1 MKTLIAIAMLIAM
14 CTNAR
19 ADAPLAYQTIQPS
32 KIVMGESAI
41 LRITSLD
48 SELQNAKVPEVAGL
62 SFEVLG
68 HSRSMEFINGT
79 ASESSSLI
87 VRVTPQLAGIFSI
100 PGLTPK
106 SQPLILEVD
115 ADRNS
120 GNLPLT
126 LDGKAPRPPPPP
138 APKTANAAG
147 IHFVAD
153 GSAFVQLKM
162 PKRGVYVGE
171 SVPVDIIVGVRPGLV
186 TALNG
191 LPTIK
196 GGDFT
201 LNNLSRQ
208 PERQEEILD
217 GKPFLTMTWH
227 SVLAAVKAGDFSLTV
242 ETPLT
247 VKISNRPSED
257 AAFANLLGGPFLQ
270 NFYNGIVPREMTV
283 ESLPADLHVLPLPT
297 DGRPADF
304 SGAVGA
310 FKISS
315 DVSSVKAAAGDPLT
329 LRLHVAGTGN
339 FDRVDSP
346 MLDRIEHWKT
356 YPPKSSF
363 TPADPVGYKGE
374 KIFEQPL
381 IASQI
386 GEQTI
391 PGLSFSYFDPETRHY
406 ERAQTAPIQVDIG
419 TSLAD
424 NSLKSPTVAKNGDA
438 GTAHAGDSHTGA
450 SNPATAVLKAD
461 HPPTRDTVNSLIPL
475 YLQPRFLVIPA
486 ALALLL
492 AGGLIGMRR
501 KPRRAVHNAALELA
515 LARLNSAARSG
526 DSPAFLDAARALL
539 LQDLAHRWQMP
550 PQQITTEELAAR
562 LGSDSE
568 DICRLF
574 ALADEAKYSRYD
586 SGSTDFS
593 HWLQIVNRQLS
604 QRATPLPQATASQ
617 VTS

>member
-1 MKTLIAIAMLIAM
+1 MKTLLAIAMMLAL
-14 CTNAR
+14 CTFAR

-32 KIVMGESAI
+32 KIIMGESAI

-48 SELQNAKVPEVAGL
+48 SELENAKLPEVSGL

-87 VRVTPQLAGIFSI
+87 IRVTPQLAGIFSI

-115 ADRNS
+115 TDRNS

-126 LDGKAPRPPPPP
+126 LDGKSPRPPPPP
-138 APKTANAAG
+138 APKMASAAG
-147 IHFVAD
+147 IHFVAG

-208 PERQEEILD
+208 PDRQEEILD

-270 NFYNGIVPREMTV
+270 NFYNGVVPREITV

-297 DGRPADF
+297 AGRPADF

-315 DVSSVKAAAGDPLT
+315 DVSSVKSAAGDPLT
-329 LRLHVAGTGN
+329 LRLHVTGAGN

-346 MLDRIEHWKT
+346 MLESIEHWKT

-363 TPADPVGYKGE
+363 TAADPVGYKGE

-406 ERAQTAPIQVDIG
+406 ERAQTGPIKVDIG

-424 NSLKSPTVAKNGDA
+424 SSLKSPTVAKNTDA
-438 GTAHAGDSHTGA
+438 GAAH
-450 SNPATAVLKAD
+450 PATAGLKAD
-461 HPPTRDTVNSLIPL
+461 HPLARATVDSLIPL

-492 AGGLIGMRR
+492 AGGLIGLRR
-501 KPRRAVHNAALELA
+501 KPRRAVPNPALALA
-515 LARLNSAARSG
+515 LARLDAAARSG
-526 DSPAFLDAARALL
+526 DSPAFLDTARALL
-539 LQDLAHRWQMP
+539 LQDLAQRWQMP
-550 PQQITTEELAAR
+550 QQQITTEELAAR
-562 LGSDSE
+562 LGSDADE
-568 DICRLF
+568 IRRLF
-574 ALADEAKYSRYD
+574 ALADEAKYSRYE
-586 SGSTDFS
+586 GSTTDFS
-593 HWLQIVNRQLS
+593 RWLQIVQRQLS
-604 QRATPLPQATASQ
+604 QQATASQ
-617 VTS
+617 PPTPSQQVTP

>member
-1 MKTLIAIAMLIAM
+1 MRALFVIAVFLALGGL
-14 CTNAR
+14 AR
-19 ADAPLAYQTIQPS
+19 ADAPLAYQTIQPT

-41 LRITSLD
+41 MRITSMD
-48 SELQNAKVPEVAGL
+48 SELTNIKVPEVSGL

-68 HSRSMEFINGT
+68 HSRAMEFVGGT
-79 ASESSSLI
+79 ASETSSLI
-87 VRVTPQLAGIFSI
+87 IRVTPQIAGIFSI

-115 ADRNS
+115 KDRNS
-120 GNLPLT
+120 GQLPLT
-126 LDGKAPRPPPPP
+126 LDGKEPRPPPP
-138 APKTANAAG
+138 APKAANAAG

-208 PERQEEILD
+208 PERREEILD
-217 GKPFLTMTWH
+217 DKPFLTMTWH
-227 SVLAAVKAGDFSLTV
+227 SVLAAVKPGDFSLTV

-270 NFYNGIVPREMTV
+270 NFYNGIVPREMNV
-283 ESLPADLHVLPLPT
+283 ESLPTDLHVLPLPT
-297 DGRPADF
+297 AGRPADF
-304 SGAVGA
+304 SGAVGE

-315 DVSSVKAAAGDPLT
+315 DVAPAQAAAGDPLT
-329 LRLHVAGTGN
+329 LRMHVSGAGN

-346 MLDRIEHWKT
+346 MLDHIDHWKT

-363 TPADPVGYKGE
+363 TAGDLVGYKGE
-374 KIFEQPL
+374 KTFEQPL
-381 IASQI
+381 IASQT

-391 PGLSFSYFDPETRHY
+391 PGLSFSYFDPETRQY
-406 ERAQTAPIQVDIG
+406 QRAETAPIKVDIA

-424 NSLKSPTVAKNGDA
+424 RSFKAPASAQNA
-438 GTAHAGDSHTGA
+438 GGAAAAGAAHPGAAADRGMAG
-450 SNPATAVLKAD
+450 LKAD
-461 HPPTRDTVNSLIPL
+461 H
-475 YLQPRFLVIPA
+475 
-486 ALALLL
+486 ALT
-492 AGGLIGMRR
+492 
-501 KPRRAVHNAALELA
+501 
-515 LARLNSAARSG
+515 G
-526 DSPAFLDAARALL
+526 D
-539 LQDLAHRWQMP
+539 
-550 PQQITTEELAAR
+550 
-562 LGSDSE
+562 
-568 DICRLF
+568 
-574 ALADEAKYSRYD
+574 K
-586 SGSTDFS
+586 
-593 HWLQIVNRQLS
+593 
-604 QRATPLPQATASQ
+604 
-617 VTS
+617 

>member
-1 MKTLIAIAMLIAM
+1 MKALFAIAVLIAL
-14 CTNAR
+14 CTGAE
-19 ADAPLAYQTIQPS
+19 ADAPPLAYQTIQPS

-48 SELQNAKVPEVAGL
+48 SELQNVKVPEVSGL

-68 HSRSMEFINGT
+68 HSRAMEFINGT

-87 VRVTPQLAGIFSI
+87 VRVTPQLAGIFKI

-106 SQPLILEVD
+106 SEPLILEVD
-115 ADRNS
+115 KDRQS

-126 LDGKAPRPPPPP
+126 LDGKEPRPPPPP
-138 APKTANAAG
+138 EPKEANAAG

-171 SVPVDIIVGVRPGLV
+171 SVPVDIVVGVRPGLV

-208 PERQEEILD
+208 PDRREEILD

-227 SVLAAVKAGDFSLTV
+227 SVLAAVKTGDFSLKV

-270 NFYNGIVPREMTV
+270 NFYNAIVPREMTI
-283 ESLPADLHVLPLPT
+283 ESQPAELHVLPLPT
-297 DGRPADF
+297 VGRPADF

-310 FKISS
+310 FKVST
-315 DVSSVKAAAGDPLT
+315 DVSSTKAAAGDPLT
-329 LRLHVAGTGN
+329 LRMHVSGTGN

-346 MLDRIEHWKT
+346 MLEHLEHWKT

-363 TPADPVGYKGE
+363 TAADPVGYKGE

-381 IASQI
+381 IASQT

-391 PGLSFSYFDPETRHY
+391 PALSFSYFDPETRQY
-406 ERAQTAPIQVDIG
+406 QRAQTAPIKVEIA

-424 NSLKSPTVAKNGDA
+424 SSLTTPIAAKNNDA
-438 GTAHAGDSHTGA
+438 GTEHAA
-450 SNPATAVLKAD
+450 AANRPALKAD
-461 HPPTRDTVNSLIPL
+461 HPLTGDTVSSLIPL
-475 YLQPRFLVIPA
+475 YLQPRFLIIPA
-486 ALALLL
+486 TLAFLVV
-492 AGGLIGMRR
+492 AGLIAMRR
-501 KPRRAVHNAALELA
+501 KPRRTASKAIEHA
-515 LARLNSAARSG
+515 LAQLDAAAHSG
-526 DSPAFLDAARALL
+526 DSALFLDTARALV
-539 LQDLAHRWQMP
+539 LQELAQRWQLP
-550 PQQITTEELAAR
+550 PQLITPQELHAR
-562 LGSDSE
+562 LGSDAE
-568 DICRLF
+568 ELGRLF

-586 SGSTDFS
+586 GQATDFPR
-593 HWLQIVNRQLS
+593 WLQVVRS
-604 QRATPLPQATASQ
+604 QFEQAAP
-617 VTS
+617 

>member
-1 MKTLIAIAMLIAM
+1 M
-14 CTNAR
+14 
-19 ADAPLAYQTIQPS
+19 AYQTIQPS

-48 SELQNAKVPEVAGL
+48 SELQNVKLPQVSGL
-62 SFEVLG
+62 TFEVLG

-106 SQPLILEVD
+106 SQPLILEVNT
-115 ADRNS
+115 DRNA

-126 LDGKAPRPPPPP
+126 LNGQAPRPPPPP
-138 APKTANAAG
+138 EPKAGNAAG

-162 PKRGVYVGE
+162 PKGAVYVGE
-171 SVPVDIIVGVRPGLV
+171 SVPVDIVVGVRPGVV
-186 TALNG
+186 TSLNG

-201 LNNLSRQ
+201 LNNLSKQ
-208 PERQEEILD
+208 PERQEEVLD
-217 GKPFLTMTWH
+217 GKGFLTMTWH

-247 VKISNRPSED
+247 VKISTRSAED

-270 NFYNGIVPREMTV
+270 NFYNGIAPKEITI
-283 ESLPADLHVLPLPT
+283 ESLPTPFHVLSLPAA
-297 DGRPADF
+297 GRPADF

-315 DVSSVKAAAGDPLT
+315 DLSTLKAAAGDPVT
-329 LRLHVAGTGN
+329 LRMHVTGAGN

-346 MLDRIEHWKT
+346 MLDHLDKWKT

-363 TPADPVGYKGE
+363 NASDPVGYKGE

-381 IASQI
+381 IASQT

-391 PGLSFSYFDPETRHY
+391 PALSFSYFDPATRRY
-406 ERAQTAPIQVDIG
+406 ERAQTAPIKIDIAA
-419 TSLAD
+419 SLAD
-424 NSLKSPTVAKNGDA
+424 SSLTAPAAAKGTNAGAARAAASGD
-438 GTAHAGDSHTGA
+438 HPSHT
-450 SNPATAVLKAD
+450 ATAGLKAD
-461 HPPTRDTVNSLIPL
+461 HEPAQRTVDSLIPL
-475 YLQPRFLVIPA
+475 YLQPRFLIIPA
-486 ALALLL
+486 ALALLV
-492 AGGLIGMRR
+492 AGGLIGLRR
-501 KPRRAVHNAALELA
+501 KPSRASSVATARALEQLA
-515 LARLNSAARSG
+515 AAARSG
-526 DSPAFLDAARALL
+526 DTSAFLDAARALL
-539 LQDLAHRWQMP
+539 LQHLAQRWQMP
-550 PQQITTEELAAR
+550 AEHITTAELNAR
-562 LGSDSE
+562 LGE
-568 DICRLF
+568 DAGEINRLF
-574 ALADEAKYSRYD
+574 ALADEAKYSGYD
-586 SGSTDFS
+586 GNSPDFS
-593 HWLQIVNRQLS
+593 RWLQIVRRQLG
-604 QRATPLPQATASQ
+604 AE

>member
-1 MKTLIAIAMLIAM
+1 MKRLIAIAMLIAM

-208 PERQEEILD
+208 PVRQEEILD

-227 SVLAAVKAGDFSLTV
+227 SVLAAVKAGAVDYLS
-242 ETPLT
+242 
-247 VKISNRPSED
+247 K
-257 AAFANLLGGPFLQ
+257 
-270 NFYNGIVPREMTV
+270 
-283 ESLPADLHVLPLPT
+283 PAD
-297 DGRPADF
+297 AD
-304 SGAVGA
+304 
-310 FKISS
+310 
-315 DVSSVKAAAGDPLT
+315 DV
-329 LRLHVAGTGN
+329 
-339 FDRVDSP
+339 
-346 MLDRIEHWKT
+346 
-356 YPPKSSF
+356 
-363 TPADPVGYKGE
+363 
-374 KIFEQPL
+374 
-381 IASQI
+381 
-386 GEQTI
+386 
-391 PGLSFSYFDPETRHY
+391 
-406 ERAQTAPIQVDIG
+406 
-419 TSLAD
+419 
-424 NSLKSPTVAKNGDA
+424 
-438 GTAHAGDSHTGA
+438 
-450 SNPATAVLKAD
+450 
-461 HPPTRDTVNSLIPL
+461 
-475 YLQPRFLVIPA
+475 
-486 ALALLL
+486 
-492 AGGLIGMRR
+492 
-501 KPRRAVHNAALELA
+501 
-515 LARLNSAARSG
+515 
-526 DSPAFLDAARALL
+526 ARALL
-539 LQDLAHRWQMP
+539 AASGQAPPPPENPMSADRVRWEHIQRVYELCGHNISETARRLNMHRRTLQRILA
-550 PQQITTEELAAR
+550 
-562 LGSDSE
+562 
-568 DICRLF
+568 
-574 ALADEAKYSRYD
+574 K
-586 SGSTDFS
+586 
-593 HWLQIVNRQLS
+593 
-604 QRATPLPQATASQ
+604 RAPR
-617 VTS
+617 

>member
-1 MKTLIAIAMLIAM
+1 MKALLTIALFLAM
-14 CTNAR
+14 CTSAIGE
-19 ADAPLAYQTIQPS
+19 APLAYQTIQPS
-32 KIVMGESAI
+32 KIIIGETAI

-48 SELQNAKVPEVAGL
+48 SELQNVKVPEVSGL

-68 HSRSMEFINGT
+68 HSRAMEFINGT
-79 ASESSSLI
+79 ASESSSI
-87 VRVTPQLAGIFSI
+87 IIRVTPQIAGIFSI

-106 SQPLILEVD
+106 SAPLILEVNT
-115 ADRNS
+115 DRNS

-126 LDGKAPRPPPPP
+126 LNGQAKRTPEPPEPKAG
-138 APKTANAAG
+138 NAAG
-147 IHFVAD
+147 LHFVAD

-162 PKRGVYVGE
+162 PKRAVYVGE
-171 SVPVDIIVGVRPGLV
+171 SVPVDIVVGVHPGVV

-208 PERQEEILD
+208 PDRQEEILD

-227 SVLAAVKAGDFSLTV
+227 SVLAAVKPGDFSLTV

-247 VKISNRPSED
+247 VKISSRPSED

-270 NFYNGIVPREMTV
+270 NFYNGIVPKEISV
-283 ESLPADLHVLPLPT
+283 ESLPTEFHVLSLPT
-297 DGRPADF
+297 ADRPADF

-315 DVSSVKAAAGDPLT
+315 DVSALKAAAGDPVT
-329 LRLHVAGTGN
+329 LRMHVTGAGN

-346 MLDRIEHWKT
+346 MLDHIDHWKT

-363 TPADPVGYKGE
+363 SGTDAVGYKGE

-381 IASQI
+381 IASQT

-391 PGLSFSYFDPETRHY
+391 PGLSFSYFDPETRRY
-406 ERAQTAPIQVDIG
+406 ERAQTEPIKVNIA

-424 NSLKSPTVAKNGDA
+424 SSLNSPAIANN
-438 GTAHAGDSHTGA
+438 TGA
-450 SNPATAVLKAD
+450 GAVQAATASRSNAGLKAD
-461 HPPTRDTVNSLIPL
+461 HAPALSTVDSLIPL
-475 YLQPRFLVIPA
+475 YLQPRFLVLPA
-486 ALALLL
+486 ALALLV

-501 KPRRAVHNAALELA
+501 KPELA
-515 LARLNSAARSG
+515 AATVNERALVQLNAAARSG
-526 DSPAFLDAARALL
+526 DASTFLDAARTLL
-539 LQDLAHRWQMP
+539 LQNLAQRWQMP
-550 PQQITTEELAAR
+550 PERITAEELNAR
-562 LGSDSE
+562 LGHDAD
-568 DICRLF
+568 DIGRLF
-574 ALADEAKYSRYD
+574 ALADEVKYSGYD
-586 SGSTDFS
+586 GNTTDFS
-593 HWLQIVNRQLS
+593 RWLQVVRRQLS
-604 QRATPLPQATASQ
+604 PQAAT
-617 VTS
+617 

>member
-1 MKTLIAIAMLIAM
+1 MKTLIAIAMFIAL
-14 CTNAR
+14 CTAAR
-19 ADAPLAYQTIQPS
+19 ADAPLAYQAIEPS
-32 KIVMGESAI
+32 KIVIGESAI
-41 LRITSLD
+41 LRITSMD
-48 SELQNAKVPEVAGL
+48 SELPNVKVPEVAGL
-62 SFEVLG
+62 TFEVLG
-68 HSRSMEFINGT
+68 HSRAMEFVGGT
-79 ASESSSLI
+79 ASETSSLI
-87 VRVTPQLAGIFSI
+87 IRVTPQIAGIFSI

-126 LDGKAPRPPPPP
+126 LDGKARRPPPPP

-227 SVLAAVKAGDFSLTV
+227 SVLAAVKPGDFSLTV

-297 DGRPADF
+297 VGRPADF

-315 DVSSVKAAAGDPLT
+315 DVSAVKSAAGDPLT
-329 LRLHVAGTGN
+329 LRLHVTGAGN

-346 MLDRIEHWKT
+346 MLGHLDHWKT

-363 TPADPVGYKGE
+363 TAADPVGYKGE

-381 IASQI
+381 IASEV

-391 PGLSFSYFDPETRHY
+391 PGLSFSYFDPETRQY
-406 ERAQTAPIQVDIG
+406 QRAQSAPIKVEVA

-424 NSLKSPTVAKNGDA
+424 NSLKSPVAAQNADA
-438 GTAHAGDSHTGA
+438 GAANRPAA
-450 SNPATAVLKAD
+450 SRATAGLKAD
-461 HPPTRDTVNSLIPL
+461 HALTRNTVNSLIPL
-475 YLQPRFLVIPA
+475 YLQPGFLALPA
-486 ALALLL
+486 ALALLI

-501 KPRRAVHNAALELA
+501 KPKRAVSEAIQRALA
-515 LARLNSAARSG
+515 LLDDAARSG
-526 DSPAFLDAARALL
+526 DSSTFLDAARALL
-539 LQDLAHRWQMP
+539 LQDLARRWRMP
-550 PQQITTEELAAR
+550 PEQITTAQLDAR
-562 LGSDSE
+562 LGSEAAEIS
-568 DICRLF
+568 RLF
-574 ALADEAKYSRYD
+574 ALADEAKYSGY
-586 SGSTDFS
+586 GAGATDFS
-593 HWLQIVNRQLS
+593 RWLQLVRRQLT
-604 QRATPLPQATASQ
+604 QQATP
-617 VTS
+617 